1 MNFGMARKSWPRL
14 LKGTLA
20 GRALPLRSVVR
31 VSMTGR
37 PARVR
42 TESAV
47 SKALRLQNRDTGV
60 MQVSK
65 FHWPRPGRHGRG
77 RSGGRRP

>member
-37 PARVR
+37 PARV
-42 TESAV
+42 
-47 SKALRLQNRDTGV
+47 
-60 MQVSK
+60 
-65 FHWPRPGRHGRG
+65 
-77 RSGGRRP
+77 